1 MKFCFSFKEDLIEG
15 DSEAGEELHVF
26 ILSSNLIK

>member
-15 DSEAGEELHVF
+15 DSEAGEELHAF
-26 ILSSNLIK
+26 IHSSNLIK